1 MHARSRALLTALA
14 TLALAAPLVPTP
26 ALAVAQLTVTPS
38 VAIAGWPTS
47 DAPNDPFY
55 RDQQNLATLGV
66 PAAWRQAGTGA
77 ASVTVAV
84 LDTGIDA
91 SNPDFAG
98 RLAGGYNAYT
108 GQATSGDD
116 YSAVADGNGHG
127 TATAS
132 EIVADADNAF
142 GIAGIAPGVRLL
154 AVKVQHNSGYGDLAA
169 EVLGLDWAVAHG
181 ARVVS
186 MSFGGPIEAA
196 DVPRLQTAFATAA
209 QQGVV
214 LVAAAGNNGR
224 EQANA
229 PCVFSGVICV
239 GSSDL
244 AGTRVSSFSTR
255 SDAVALVAPG
265 ERDPVDWLNEATMLI
280 DGTSAATPEV
290 AAAAALL
297 LSTYPALTPDQ
308 VRTALVASVRPLA
321 GTGPASGSGAGLLD
335 IPAALARAA
344 TLVGTDA
351 APSGASSAAA
361 PIAVVPSSLADGQP
375 VTVLTEPESG
385 ATDVARDAAVSVTA
399 PGALLDVGS
408 ASLTLSAADGTSVPG
423 QLSVD
428 AANTSAVL
436 RPAALLIAGQTY
448 TATFGG
454 LRTAAGLP
462 VTSLRWSF
470 TITADATA
478 PSVAPLAPA
487 SGAQGVSRWP
497 TLTARFSEPVVDA
510 NLSTVTLQDAVSRQA
525 IPLAVSLAGTT
536 LLIRPRIG
544 LAAHHAYRVLVGG
557 AIRDVAGN
565 PLAAT
570 SWSFRTGRSGP
581 SLGQVT

>member
-1 MHARSRALLTALA
+1 MHVRSHALLTLLA
-14 TLALAAPLVPTP
+14 TLALVAPLVPVRSV
-26 ALAVAQLTVTPS
+26 AVAQLTAPPA
-38 VAIAGWPTS
+38 VAIAGWPAGG
-47 DAPNDPFY
+47 APNDPFY

-66 PAAWRQAGTGA
+66 PAAWKQAGTGA

-154 AVKVQHNSGYGDLAA
+154 AVKVLHTVGDGDFAA
-169 EVLGLDWAVAHG
+169 DVLGIQWAVAHG

-186 MSFGGPIEAA
+186 MSFGGPIDAA
-196 DVPRLQTAFATAA
+196 DVPRLQTAFAAA
-209 QQGVV
+209 AEQGVV
-214 LVAAAGNNGR
+214 LVAAAGNDGR

-229 PCVFSGVICV
+229 PCVFTGVICV

-244 AGTRVSSFSTR
+244 GGTRVSPFSTR

-265 ERDPVDWLNEATMLI
+265 ERDPVDWLNEATVLI

-297 LSTYPALTPDQ
+297 LSAYPALTPDQ
-308 VRTALVASVRPLA
+308 VRTALVASVRPMA

-351 APSGASSAAA
+351 APSGASV
-361 PIAVVPSSLADGQP
+361 PIAPALPPLAGWQP
-375 VTVLTEPESG
+375 VTVLTEPETG
-385 ATDVARDAAVSVTA
+385 ATEVARDTAVSVTA

-408 ASLTLSAADGTSVPG
+408 ASLTLSAANGTAVPA
-423 QLSVD
+423 QLTVD
-428 AANTSAVL
+428 AASTSAVL
-436 RPAALLIAGQTY
+436 RPATLLAPNETY

-462 VTSLRWSF
+462 VAPLRWSF

-478 PSVAPLAPA
+478 PTVAPLAPA
-487 SGAQGVSRWP
+487 PGARGVSRWP
-497 TLTARFSEPVVDA
+497 TLTARFSEPVLDA
-510 NLSTVTLQDAVSRQA
+510 NLSTVGLRDAVSGQA
-525 IPLAVSLAGTT
+525 IPVSVALAGTT
-536 LLIRPRIG
+536 LVIRPRIG
-544 LAAHHAYRVLVGG
+544 LAAHQPYTVLVGG
-557 AIRDVAGN
+557 AIRDFAGN

-570 SWSFRTGRSGP
+570 SWSFRTGA
-581 SLGQVT
+581 